1 MEYQPSKERME
12 RTLKTDQE
20 RLRAIQEQVPR
31 SAKGQNDHRRHVD
44 HLKRRVDEA
53 AKRLD
58 L

>member
-1 MEYQPSKERME
+1 MAYEPTRPQME
-12 RTLKTDQE
+12 RGIRTDLE
-20 RLRAIQEQVPR
+20 RLKVIEERVPR
-31 SAKGQNDHRRHVD
+31 SVKGQNDHRRHVD